1 MNVDKLIEK
10 GNDAHKKRNYDYA
23 ISIFLEAVAFAPNNR
38 RAREGLR
45 NAALKKHEPAY
56 PSKFAVAIFGLGA
69 RMGMFFAGLGKKG
82 NPEAYMMACERF
94 LKLDPKNLK
103 VNLALGDA
111 AANAG
116 HADTA
121 VVAYEIAA
129 EHHAEDVTALKSLG
143 NLLWRKGD
151 IQRAHETFDRAVR
164 LSPRDQEAL
173 KARKNLAA
181 EASLKQTGFETA
193 KSSQELVKD
202 KDAAARIEAETR
214 IFRTADD
221 LASERAKLEEKLA
234 GDVENVDLM
243 LDLVEICQKENQLGD
258 AVAMLDRALKLR
270 PTDTSL
276 QFQKGDLIII
286 QIEEDI
292 RDLTG
297 KGQDTTAKKGELLAF
312 RSEEFERRVTA
323 YPTDLN
329 FRFTLGEL
337 LFEKG
342 ETDAAIAEF
351 QRTVRDPKYK
361 SESQLRLGQAFAS
374 KGQYDMAVRQF
385 ENALEGQT
393 GMTERVK
400 QIHYSLGDV
409 HETKGDKAKAKE
421 EFGKVYEVDINF
433 RDIGER
439 ISALSGTGEEK
450 SGLSLA
456 D

>member
-10 GNDAHKKRNYDYA
+10 GEDAHKKRNYDYA

-69 RMGMFFAGLGKKG
+69 RFGMFFAGLGKKG
-82 NPEAYMMACERF
+82 NPEGYMMACERF

-103 VNLALGDA
+103 VNLALGNT

-116 HADTA
+116 HTDAA
-121 VVAYEIAA
+121 VFAYEVAA
-129 EHHAEDVTALKSLG
+129 EHHPEDVTALKSLG

-151 IQRAHETFDRAVR
+151 IQRAHQAFDRAVR
-164 LSPRDQEAL
+164 LSPQDQEAL

-234 GDVENVDLM
+234 GDAENVDLM
-243 LDLVEICQKENQLGD
+243 LDLVEVYQKENALGD
-258 AVAMLDRALKLR
+258 AVAMLDRALKFR
-270 PTDTSL
+270 PTDTAL
-276 QFQKGDLIII
+276 QFQKGDMIII
-286 QIEEDI
+286 QFEDEI
-292 RDLTG
+292 RKL
-297 KGQDTTAKKGELLAF
+297 TTAGSDAAAKKSEFLAF
-312 RSEEFERRVTA
+312 RTEEFERRVKA
-323 YPTDLN
+323 YHTDLN

-337 LFEKG
+337 RFEKG
-342 ETDAAIAEF
+342 EVDEAIAEF
-351 QRTVRDPKYK
+351 QQTVRDPKYK

-385 ENALEGQT
+385 ENAMEGQT

-400 QIHYSLGDV
+400 KIHYSLGDV
-409 HETKGDKAKAKE
+409 YEAKGDKAKAKE

-433 RDIGER
+433 RDVGEG
-439 ISALSGTGEEK
+439 ISALSDTGEEK
-450 SGLSLA
+450 SGLSLT